1 MREKA
6 WCYEYTVRA
15 LTARV
20 STNAIKA
27 APENGIVNDIDGA
40 RLTEP

>member
-6 WCYEYTVRA
+6 WCHEFTVRV

-20 STNAIKA
+20 STNATKA
-27 APENGIVNDIDGA
+27 APENGIVNDIDRA